1 MFEEWYFKKLDH
13 DLKKKQTEQAK
24 EEARLYNDEMEK
36 LEKKENAAI
45 EYEKWLRQKK
55 EQYVKATRRKIRRDA
70 SKEKVVSTTI
80 LISPFK
86 ERLILFRFNK
96 TRLIFYIFLKDSEEK
111 QERIRKAE
119 QEWKEKKIKERRQAQ
134 KRLQKKAKKEIEEEK
149 KKIEKRSESSKTF
162 QSWQVKDLIA
172 SNIYMTIIPSAIF
185 YICVIYNLSIVAGIY

>member
-24 EEARLYNDEMEK
+24 EEARLYNEEMEK

-70 SKEKVVSTTI
+70 SKEKVVSPTI

-86 ERLILFRFNK
+86 ERLILQFF
-96 TRLIFYIFLKDSEEK
+96 F
-111 QERIRKAE
+111 
-119 QEWKEKKIKERRQAQ
+119 
-134 KRLQKKAKKEIEEEK
+134 
-149 KKIEKRSESSKTF
+149 
-162 QSWQVKDLIA
+162 DLIRLDLY
-172 SNIYMTIIPSAIF
+172 SIYS
-185 YICVIYNLSIVAGIY
+185 

>member
-86 ERLILFRFNK
+86 E
-96 TRLIFYIFLKDSEEK
+96 IFF
-111 QERIRKAE
+111 
-119 QEWKEKKIKERRQAQ
+119 
-134 KRLQKKAKKEIEEEK
+134 
-149 KKIEKRSESSKTF
+149 
-162 QSWQVKDLIA
+162 DLIRLDLY
-172 SNIYMTIIPSAIF
+172 SIYS
-185 YICVIYNLSIVAGIY
+185 